1 MATLSYTVS
10 AVHQPSVKGLKV
22 KLVKIVGDTDIPAAA
37 TGYVVTCATLGM
49 NFVTGGQGGPSRD
62 GVYFVTVTP
71 LGASGA
77 RIRFFNVDDG
87 VEAAAGENGV
97 DGTIANFIV
106 YGY

>member
-1 MATLSYTVS
+1 MATLGYVVHS
-10 AVHQPSVKGLKV
+10 VHQPSVKGQKV
-22 KLVKIVGDTDIPAAA
+22 KLVKITGDTDIPAAG

-49 NFVTGGQGGPSRD
+49 NFVTGGMGGPSRD

-77 RIRFFNVDDG
+77 RIRFFNCDDA

-97 DGTIANFIV
+97 DGTIANFLV